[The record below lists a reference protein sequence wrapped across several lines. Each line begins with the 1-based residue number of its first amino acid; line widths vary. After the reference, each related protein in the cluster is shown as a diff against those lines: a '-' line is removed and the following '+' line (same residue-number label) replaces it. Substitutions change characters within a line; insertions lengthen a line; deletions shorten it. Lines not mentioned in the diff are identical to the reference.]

1 MIKVVLDTNVLV
13 SAHLKEQGLE
23 ADVLRLA
30 LAEAIALYVTQQIM
44 DEYEF
49 VLRRPKFSLQS
60 IHLEMSISRIRAVS
74 IAVTPKSTVTISP
87 DETDNRFLECA
98 EESHADYLVTG
109 NKRHF
114 PKRWKTTAIVNARQF
129 LETISPELKS

>member
-30 LAEAIALYVTQQIM
+30 LAEAIALYVTDPIM
-44 DEYEF
+44 DEYAF
-49 VLRRPKFSLQS
+49 VLRRPKFSLHS
-60 IHLEMSISRIRAVS
+60 VHLENSISRIRAVS
-74 IAVTPKSTVTISP
+74 IAVTPKHSVTISP
-87 DETDNRFLECA
+87 DEADNRFLECA
-98 EESHADYLVTG
+98 EEAKADYLVTG

-114 PKRWKTTAIVNARQF
+114 PKRWKTTAIVNAREF
-129 LETISPELKS
+129 LQAISQELKS